1 MAVEIPIWA
10 GSSSFFPGD
19 TPFGY
24 YDYDIEFQSDADKI
38 ASWCARR
45 LGYPIVDVELQ
56 NINFY
61 ACFEEAVT
69 EYSSQINQFNIREN
83 LLNIRGSS
91 TSSNL
96 SQTELNSNL
105 GGLISLAKDYGSEA
119 GSGGRITYYT
129 GSFTLSSGKQVYD
142 LTDASITNL
151 ERGTPGS
158 DSFEIKKMLH
168 HAPPAMVRYFDPF
181 VGTGL
186 GSQQMMDTFGWGNYS
201 PGVSFMM
208 QPLYDDLLRLQA
220 IEFNDMVRKSQYG
233 FDIQNNRIRIF
244 PIPQSSDEGLRVH
257 FHYIL
262 DSDRRNPIVSNSV
275 VSDYSNAPF
284 NRITYSKVNHVG
296 KRWIQK
302 YALALAKE
310 MLGAVR
316 AKFSSVPIP
325 NSEVTLDGADLRS
338 EASTEKEILIT
349 ELRENLEATS
359 RKALLEAQ
367 KDESEFMEQ
376 TLNRVPRA
384 IYIGSYLLPLIG
396 MFI

>member
-1 MAVEIPIWA
+1 MAVNIPIWP
-10 GSSSFFPGD
+10 GSSSFTVGD

-24 YDYDIEFQSDADKI
+24 YDSDSEFVTDVDNI
-38 ASWCARR
+38 ASWCAKR
-45 LGYPIVDVELQ
+45 LGYPIVDIELQ
-56 NINFY
+56 DINFY
-61 ACFEEAVT
+61 TCVEEAVT
-69 EYSSQINQFNIREN
+69 EYSTQVNQFNIREN
-83 LLNIRGSS
+83 LLNLKGSS
-91 TSSNL
+91 TGSNL
-96 SQTELNSNL
+96 SQTQLNANL
-105 GGLISLAKDYGSEA
+105 GGLISLAKDYGTEA
-119 GSGGRITYYT
+119 GSGGRVTYYT
-129 GSFTLSSGKQVYD
+129 GSFEANASQQVYD
-142 LTDASITNL
+142 LTDASLVSL
-151 ERGTPGS
+151 ESGTPGV
-158 DSFEIKKMLH
+158 DKIEIKKMLH
-168 HAPPAMVRYFDPF
+168 NAPPAMVRYFDPF
-181 VGTGL
+181 IGTGL

-233 FDIQNNRIRIF
+233 FDIQNNRVRLF
-244 PIPQSSDEGLRVH
+244 PVPEHAYTVH

-262 DSDRRNPIVSNSV
+262 ESDRSNSVVSNSV

-284 NRITYSKVNHVG
+284 DRITYSRINHVG

-338 EASTEKEILIT
+338 EAASEKEILIS

-359 RKALLEAQ
+359 RKALLQAQ
-367 KDESEFMEQ
+367 QEESEAMEQ

-384 IYIGSYLLPLIG
+384 IYIG
-396 MFI
+396 

>member
-1 MAVEIPIWA
+1 MAVNIPIWP
-10 GSSSFFPGD
+10 GSSSFTSGD

-24 YDYDIEFQSDADKI
+24 YDSDSEFITDVDNI
-38 ASWCARR
+38 ASWCAKR
-45 LGYPIVDVELQ
+45 LGYPIVDIELQ
-56 NINFY
+56 DINFY
-61 ACFEEAVT
+61 ACVEEAVT
-69 EYSSQINQFNIREN
+69 EYSTQVNQFNIREN
-83 LLNIRGSS
+83 LLNLKGSS
-91 TSSNL
+91 TGSNL
-96 SQTELNSNL
+96 SQTQLNANL
-105 GGLISLAKDYGSEA
+105 GGLISLSKDYGTEA
-119 GSGGRITYYT
+119 GSGGRVTYYT
-129 GSFTLSSGKQVYD
+129 GSFEANANQQVYD
-142 LTDASITNL
+142 LTDASLVSL
-151 ERGTPGS
+151 ESGTPGV
-158 DSFEIKKMLH
+158 DKIEIKKMLH
-168 HAPPAMVRYFDPF
+168 NAPPAMVRYFDPF
-181 VGTGL
+181 IGTGL

-233 FDIQNNRIRIF
+233 FDIQNNRVRLF
-244 PIPQSSDEGLRVH
+244 PVPEHAYTVH

-262 DSDRRNPIVSNSV
+262 ESDRSNSVVSNSV

-284 NRITYSKVNHVG
+284 DRITYSRINHVG

-338 EASTEKEILIT
+338 EAASEKEILIS

-359 RKALLEAQ
+359 RKALLQAQ
-367 KDESEFMEQ
+367 QEESEAMEQ

-384 IYIGSYLLPLIG
+384 IYIG
-396 MFI
+396 

>member
-1 MAVEIPIWA
+1 MAVNIPIWP
-10 GSSSFFPGD
+10 GSSSFTSGD

-24 YDYDIEFQSDADKI
+24 YDSDSDFTTDVDNI
-38 ASWCARR
+38 ASWCAKR
-45 LGYPIVDVELQ
+45 LGYPIVDIELQ
-56 NINFY
+56 DINFY
-61 ACFEEAVT
+61 ACVEEAVT
-69 EYSSQINQFNIREN
+69 EYSTQVNQFNIREN
-83 LLNIRGSS
+83 LLNLKGSS
-91 TSSNL
+91 TGSNL
-96 SQTELNSNL
+96 SQTQLNANL
-105 GGLISLAKDYGSEA
+105 GGLISLAKDYGTEA
-119 GSGGRITYYT
+119 GSGGRVTYYT
-129 GSFTLSSGKQVYD
+129 GSFEANASQQVYD
-142 LTDASITNL
+142 LTDASLVSL
-151 ERGTPGS
+151 ESGTPGV
-158 DSFEIKKMLH
+158 DKIEIKKMLH
-168 HAPPAMVRYFDPF
+168 NAPPAMVRYFDPF
-181 VGTGL
+181 IGTGL

-233 FDIQNNRIRIF
+233 FDIQNNRVRLF
-244 PIPQSSDEGLRVH
+244 PVPEHAYTVH

-262 DSDRRNPIVSNSV
+262 ESDRSNSVVANSV

-284 NRITYSKVNHVG
+284 DRITYSRINHVG

-338 EASTEKEILIT
+338 EAASEKEILIS

-359 RKALLEAQ
+359 RKALLQAQ
-367 KDESEFMEQ
+367 QEESEAMEQ

-384 IYIGSYLLPLIG
+384 IYIG
-396 MFI
+396 